1 MSSEIRQDDREGRG
15 DDQVDRKGR
24 PYPATSTAIMSRS
37 DNIILD
43 ARNTAKSFGGLRAVD
58 NCSFTVTRGSVT
70 GLIGPNGAGK
80 STAANLITG
89 FIRADSGNIL
99 FDGKDIARL
108 PTHLIA
114 RRGLTRT
121 FQITRELERMTVTEN
136 MLAAPHNQLGESF
149 WLGLLGP
156 PAVRKQEEE
165 NLKRSLK
172 LLKDFDLY
180 HLRDEYAGNLSG
192 GQRRLLEL
200 ARVVMT
206 QPKLLLLDE
215 PFAGINPVLAS
226 RLSEYIAALCKDEG
240 ITFLIIEHNLAMV
253 ERLCHTVIVMALG
266 RTIAEGSMAELRQ
279 NAAVVDAYLGEG

>member
-1 MSSEIRQDDREGRG
+1 MSSETPMSQASPD
-15 DDQVDRKGR
+15 
-24 PYPATSTAIMSRS
+24 ATSRGATATAHAA
-37 DNIILD
+37 DKIILD
-43 ARNTAKSFGGLRAVD
+43 ARNISKSFGGLRAVD

-89 FIRADSGNIL
+89 FLRADSGTIL
-99 FDGKDIARL
+99 FDGKDIAHL
-108 PTHLIA
+108 PVYQIA
-114 RRGLTRT
+114 RQGLIRT

-149 WLGLLGP
+149 WLGLLGL
-156 PAVRKQEEE
+156 PAVRKQEDE
-165 NLKRSLK
+165 NLQRALK
-172 LLKDFDLY
+172 LLQDFDLY
-180 HLRDEYAGNLSG
+180 HLHDEYAGNLSG

-206 QPKLLLLDE
+206 KPKLLLLDE

-226 RLSEYIAALCKDEG
+226 RLSDYIDALCKEQG

-253 ERLCHTVIVMALG
+253 ERLCQTVIVMALG

-279 NAAVVDAYLGEG
+279 NPAVVDAYLGEA

>member
-1 MSSEIRQDDREGRG
+1 MSSETPMSQTSSDAATREETLGAINRAPTA
-15 DDQVDRKGR
+15 R
-24 PYPATSTAIMSRS
+24 PA

-43 ARNTAKSFGGLRAVD
+43 VRNISKSFGGLRAVD
-58 NCSFTVTRGSVT
+58 NCSFSVTRGSVT

-89 FIRADSGNIL
+89 FIRANSGQIV
-99 FDGKDIARL
+99 FDGKDIAHL
-108 PTHLIA
+108 PPHRVAL
-114 RRGLTRT
+114 RGLTRT

-136 MLAAPHNQLGESF
+136 MMAAPHDQLGEGF
-149 WLGLLGP
+149 WLGLLGL
-156 PAVRKQEEE
+156 PAVRKQENEY
-165 NLKRSLK
+165 LQRALK
-172 LLKDFDLY
+172 LLQDFDLY

-200 ARVVMT
+200 ARVVMAKP
-206 QPKLLLLDE
+206 QLLLLDE

-226 RLSEYIAALCKDEG
+226 RLSDYIEQMCREKG

-279 NAAVVDAYLGEG
+279 NPAVVEAYLGEG